1 MSAAS
6 SLARRT
12 APFVGGATFL
22 ALSLAVGAWAFS
34 GQGVDARSLLG
45 SIGGARG
52 ARATVA
58 VGAVANGAGV
68 GGDEVVAAAR
78 LGLDDA
84 LSTRDNVSRVALPTT
99 AARGARMVGGG
110 RNGHV
115 IDGTVSRVT
124 RAPGRVLVEAS
135 VVVSSMPGRVYQF
148 GSSSTITLTGSTA
161 DTDEGLRDAVR
172 RAMRSAATHAVDQMT
187 AP

>member
-1 MSAAS
+1 MSTTAVTIRSRTVVTLVAA
-6 SLARRT
+6 LT
-12 APFVGGATFL
+12 
-22 ALSLAVGAWAFS
+22 ALSLVAGGWAL
-34 GQGVDARSLLG
+34 GVRRLDPSAQLG
-45 SIGGARG
+45 SITGVGA

-68 GGDEVVAAAR
+68 GGDDVVTAAR

-84 LSTRDNVSRVALPTT
+84 LAGRAGVARVSLPVG
-99 AARGARMVGGG
+99 ASRGARVVGG
-110 RNGHV
+110 RNDHV
-115 IDGTVSRVT
+115 IDGTVSRVV

-148 GSSSTITLTGSTA
+148 ASSSTITLTGAAA
-161 DTDEGLRDAVR
+161 DTDDGLHDAVR
-172 RAMRSAATHAVDQMT
+172 RAMRSATTHAVDQMT